1 MVLDA
6 FPPQPLPSPVTLK
19 QMIAGYSCESGGLRW
34 RSVFAHLW
42 FWGPS
47 PGDRP
52 PHAAAGAAATLGLC
66 SSSPLRTAR
75 PERLSAAALLPQT
88 LAAAARLCPAPHSG
102 DEPTRGILRVG
113 SAQPAAAP
121 LPRQGPGRRRP
132 DARSFTLIRLLLAR
146 LRWEPRTPHS
156 VSSSPPPPHGGSPR
170 GQGPAEVTR
179 RPRRGQESGRPG

>member
-156 VSSSPPPPHGGSPR
+156 VSSSPPPLTGAAPGDR
-170 GQGPAEVTR
+170 AR
-179 RPRRGQESGRPG
+179 RR